1 MRIKL
6 IAVGT
11 KMPSWVTDGF
21 QDYAKRLPKDFAL
34 ELVEIP
40 MAPRS
45 KNSDIAKAIRKEGD
59 MMLEAIP
66 ASDKVIAL
74 EVLGKA
80 WSTEQLM
87 NQAQD
92 WRMDGCNISLLVGG
106 PDGLDP
112 RCSQKADQQWSLSA
126 LTLPHPLVRIIL
138 AEQIYRAWTLM
149 NNHPYH
155 R

>member
-6 IAVGT
+6 IAVGS
-11 KMPSWVTDGF
+11 KMPKWIVEGFTD
-21 QDYAKRLPKDFAL
+21 YVKRLPKDFAL

-40 MAPRS
+40 MSPRG
-45 KNSDIAKAIRKEGD
+45 KNADIAKAIRKEGD
-59 MMLEAIP
+59 AMLEAIP
-66 ASDKVIAL
+66 VTDKVIAM
-74 EVLGKA
+74 EVLGKE
-80 WSTEQLM
+80 WSTEQLAQ
-87 NQAQD
+87 QAED
-92 WRMDGCNISLLVGG
+92 WRMEGDNLSLLVGG

-112 RCSQKADQQWSLSA
+112 RCTARADQCWSLSK
-126 LTLPHPLVRIIL
+126 LPLPHPVVRVIL

>member
-11 KMPSWVTDGF
+11 KMPKWITDGF
-21 QDYAKRLPKDFAL
+21 TDYSKRLPKDFSL
-34 ELVEIP
+34 ELVEIA
-40 MAPRS
+40 MSPRG
-45 KNSDIAKAIRKEGD
+45 KNTDIAKAIRKEGD
-59 MMLEAIP
+59 AMLDAIP
-66 ASDKVIAL
+66 ANDKVIAM
-74 EVLGKA
+74 EVLGKE
-80 WSTEQLM
+80 WSTEQLAEQSE
-87 NQAQD
+87 N
-92 WRMDGCNISLLVGG
+92 WRMEGNNISLLVGG

-112 RCSQKADQQWSLSA
+112 RCSARADRQWSLSK
-126 LTLPHPLVRIIL
+126 LTLPHPIVRVIL

>member
-6 IAVGT
+6 IAVGS
-11 KMPSWVTDGF
+11 KMPKWIVEGFTD
-21 QDYAKRLPKDFAL
+21 YVKRLPKDFAL

-40 MAPRS
+40 MSPRG
-45 KNSDIAKAIRKEGD
+45 KNADIAKAIRKEGD
-59 MMLEAIP
+59 AMLEAIP
-66 ASDKVIAL
+66 ATDKVIAM
-74 EVLGKA
+74 EVLGKE
-80 WSTEQLM
+80 WSTEQLAQ
-87 NQAQD
+87 QAED
-92 WRMDGCNISLLVGG
+92 WRMEGDNLSLLVGG

-112 RCSQKADQQWSLSA
+112 RCTAKADQCWSLSK
-126 LTLPHPLVRIIL
+126 LTLPHPIVRVIL

>member
-6 IAVGT
+6 IAVGS
-11 KMPSWVTDGF
+11 KMPKWIVEGFTD
-21 QDYAKRLPKDFAL
+21 YVKRLPKDFAL

-40 MAPRS
+40 MSPRG
-45 KNSDIAKAIRKEGD
+45 KNADIAKAIRKEGD
-59 MMLEAIP
+59 AMLEAIP
-66 ASDKVIAL
+66 VTDKVIAM
-74 EVLGKA
+74 EVLGKE
-80 WSTEQLM
+80 WSTEQLAQ
-87 NQAQD
+87 QAED
-92 WRMDGCNISLLVGG
+92 WRMEGDNLSLLVGG

-112 RCSQKADQQWSLSA
+112 RCTAKADQCWSLSK
-126 LTLPHPLVRIIL
+126 LTLPHPIVRVIL

>member
-6 IAVGT
+6 IAVGS
-11 KMPSWVTDGF
+11 KMPKWIAEGFTD
-21 QDYAKRLPKDFAL
+21 YVKRLPKDFAL

-40 MAPRS
+40 MSPRG
-45 KNSDIAKAIRKEGD
+45 KNADIAKAIRKEGD
-59 MMLEAIP
+59 AMLEAIP
-66 ASDKVIAL
+66 ATDKVIAM
-74 EVLGKA
+74 EVLGKE
-80 WSTEQLM
+80 WSTEQLAQ
-87 NQAQD
+87 QAED
-92 WRMDGCNISLLVGG
+92 WRMEGDNLSLLVGG

-112 RCSQKADQQWSLSA
+112 RCTAKADQCWSLSK
-126 LTLPHPLVRIIL
+126 LTLPHPIVRVIL